1 MSAPIG
7 PYSPIVRAGEW
18 LVTSGQLGL
27 VDGRIVPGGI
37 RHETEQALANLQEL
51 LQSAGAGLTDVVKA
65 TVFLRHMRDYPIV
78 NEVWT
83 TAFGDHRPART
94 ALAVAE
100 LPLHALIEIEV
111 WARPGGS
118 NR

>member
-37 RHETEQALANLQEL
+37 RQETEQALANLQGL
-51 LQSAGAGLTDVVKA
+51 LQSAGAAMTDVVKA

-83 TAFGDHRPART
+83 AAFGDHRPART
-94 ALAVAE
+94 AVAVTE
-100 LPLHALIEIEV
+100 LPLHALIEIEA